1 MNEKLQS
8 IENRRLE
15 IEKRHKK
22 NILIGVLT
30 LIPAILLGALGV
42 TSELTVFI
50 ILGIVIFIVSIFFF
64 GRASAEASKF
74 RKIIKRELIHA
85 LLAEEFEEVIYDPKS
100 TIPVSRING
109 TGTIKRP
116 DRFYGEDYIKGTY
129 KGVGFE
135 VSDVDLKQRVERRD
149 QNGNVHVSYETYF
162 KGRWYIY
169 KFQKHFD
176 QVLKV
181 VEGRGNYVNRKNLVK
196 FDTESI
202 EFNKKFDIFA
212 TSQEFGF
219 YLITSSMIEKLLELE
234 KLHRGS
240 ILYCFMNNELH
251 IGVNDRKNYLEF
263 KLKTP
268 INEETLDIFMS
279 DIELI
284 PAIINE
290 FRLDSVKFK

>member
-1 MNEKLQS
+1 MNEKLTS
-8 IENRRLE
+8 IEQRRLE
-15 IEKRHKK
+15 IAQKYKK
-22 NILIGVLT
+22 HILVGVLT
-30 LIPAILLGALGV
+30 LIPAIISVALGAINQ
-42 TSELTVFI
+42 LTALI
-50 ILGIVIFIVSIFFF
+50 IIGIVVFIVSIFFF
-64 GRASAEASKF
+64 GQASAEASKF

-85 LLAEEFEEVIYDPKS
+85 LLAEEFDDVIYDPKS
-100 TIPVSRING
+100 SIPVSRING

-116 DRFYGEDYIKGTY
+116 DRFYGEDYIKGSY

-135 VSDVDLKQRVERRD
+135 VSDVDLKERVEHRD
-149 QNGNVHVSYETYF
+149 KNGNVHVSYETYF

-181 VEGRGNYVNRKNLVK
+181 VEGRGSYVNRKNLVK

-268 INEETLDIFMS
+268 INEETLGIFMS

-290 FRLDSVKFK
+290 FRLDSTKFK

>member
-1 MNEKLQS
+1 MNEKLNS
-8 IENRRLE
+8 IEQRRLE
-15 IEKRHKK
+15 IAQKHKK
-22 NILIGVLT
+22 HIIVGILT
-30 LIPAILLGALGV
+30 LVPAIILVALGA
-42 TSELTVFI
+42 TSEITILL
-50 ILGIVIFIVSIFFF
+50 ILGIVVFIVSIFFF
-64 GRASAEASKF
+64 GQASAETSKF

-85 LLAEEFEEVIYDPKS
+85 LLAEEFDDVIYDPKS
-100 TIPVSRING
+100 TIPVSVINQ

-135 VSDVDLKQRVERRD
+135 VSDVDLKERVERRD
-149 QNGNVHVSYETYF
+149 QNGNVRVTYETYF
-162 KGRWYIY
+162 KGRWYVY

-181 VEGRGNYVNRKNLVK
+181 VEGRGSYVNRKNLVK

>member
-8 IENRRLE
+8 IEQRRLE
-15 IEKRHKK
+15 IEKNYKK
-22 NILIGVLT
+22 NMMIGVLT
-30 LIPAILLGALGV
+30 LIPAIVLGGLGV
-42 TSELTVFI
+42 ATELAILIVF
-50 ILGIVIFIVSIFFF
+50 GVIVLIVAVFFF
-64 GRASAEASKF
+64 GKASSEAAKY
-74 RKIIKRELIHA
+74 RKIIKRELIYA
-85 LLAEEFEEVIYDPKS
+85 LLAEEFEDVIYDPKS
-100 TIPVSRING
+100 SIPVSRINA

-116 DRFYGEDYIKGTY
+116 DRFYGEDYIKGSY

-135 VSDVDLKQRVERRD
+135 VSDVDLKQRVEHRD
-149 QNGNVHVSYETYF
+149 KNGNVHVSYETYF

-181 VEGRGNYVNRKNLVK
+181 VEGRGSYVNRKNLIK

-268 INEETLDIFMS
+268 INEETLGIFMS

-290 FRLDSVKFK
+290 FRLDSNKFK